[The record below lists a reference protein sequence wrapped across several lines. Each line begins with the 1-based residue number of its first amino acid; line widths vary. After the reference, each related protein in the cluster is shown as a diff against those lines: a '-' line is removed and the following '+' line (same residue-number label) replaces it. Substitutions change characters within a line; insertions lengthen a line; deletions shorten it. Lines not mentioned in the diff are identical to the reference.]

1 MPASGSCSTARRR
14 VIAPA
19 HASASINFI
28 GAAAKL
34 PRVIHWP
41 LLILSAAG
49 FVLLVASWRNLFGL
63 KLAP

>member
-1 MPASGSCSTARRR
+1 M
-14 VIAPA
+14 IAPA

>member
-1 MPASGSCSTARRR
+1 

-41 LLILSAAG
+41 LLILAAG